1 MTVLDS
7 PPHPEASIPV
17 TDARDST
24 DRLHW
29 AMLAILIAIAAGLRF
44 WRLGHWGFEGDEV
57 FTWQDSVRLIPNN
70 PRPLLYLLNHYV
82 VYPLRPL
89 DELGLRLLPACFG
102 VLAVPALYWVSRKLV
117 GPRAALFASLL
128 LVFNPLHVY
137 QSQYA
142 RYWGLVFLLSAV
154 YPFAIFIGLRDRNVR
169 MLGLGLVTAALAVL
183 AHPVSLLLVGG
194 LGVWLLTQVRRDQLT
209 GLWNQKAVR
218 WTAGMMA
225 IVAAVGAVRFVPML
239 LDWVSI
245 HDDNKRVS
253 DHLLSMPGRV
263 GVKQAGMLLAYL
275 DGLTLPLVLTAALG
289 VYLLCLRRERPLALL
304 LSCLFVAPVAF
315 LLLLS
320 FRTAVS
326 VTYMISTAPA
336 VFVGAGMALDR
347 CSRLDWEVRPAW
359 LLSAMVGTMI
369 ILSGAPT
376 LLSQYR
382 DGRRQDFRGAAR
394 WLQGHLSPG
403 DQVYSDQFRT
413 MKLYLPG
420 TRIHH
425 LSAEPAS
432 LAQALEGLQISRPPG
447 TLWLVV
453 PYTARGGHRTT
464 PKLDSFKGWIYG
476 HCQLAET
483 VGVARLD
490 FRHNELQI
498 YRCPPATSDEPTN
511 VEGAVRESPLR
522 AKTSR

>member
-7 PPHPEASIPV
+7 LLRLEASIPV
-17 TDARDST
+17 KDTRDST

-29 AMLAILIAIAAGLRF
+29 VILAILIAIAAALRF
-44 WRLGHWGFEGDEV
+44 WRLGYWGFEGDEV
-57 FTWQDSVRLIPNN
+57 FTWQDSVHLIPNN

-82 VYPLRPL
+82 VYPFRPL

-102 VLAVPALYWVSRKLV
+102 VLAVPALYWVSRNLV
-117 GPRAALFASLL
+117 GARAALLAALL
-128 LVFNPLHVY
+128 LVFNPLHVF

-169 MLGLGLVTAALAVL
+169 MLGLGLLTAVLAVL
-183 AHPVSLLLVGG
+183 AHPVSLFLVAG
-194 LGVWLLTQVRRDQLT
+194 LGIWLLTQVRRDELT
-209 GLWNQKAVR
+209 GWWNQKAVR
-218 WTAGMMA
+218 WAAGMMA
-225 IVAAVGAVRFVPML
+225 VVAVVVAGRFVPML
-239 LDWVSI
+239 LGWVSM
-245 HDDNKRVS
+245 HDEKQRVS
-253 DHLLSMPGRV
+253 DHLLGLPGRV

-275 DGLTLPLVLTAALG
+275 DGLTLPLVITAALG
-289 VYLLCLRRERPLALL
+289 VYILWLRRERSLALL
-304 LSCLFVAPVAF
+304 LGCLFAAPVAL

-336 VFVGAGMALDR
+336 VFIGAGVALDR
-347 CSRLDWEVRPAW
+347 CSRLDWEVRPRW
-359 LLSAMVGTMI
+359 LLSATLAIVI
-369 ILSGAPT
+369 ILAGAPT
-376 LLSQYR
+376 VLSQYR

-394 WLQGHLSPG
+394 WLQEHLTPG

-413 MKLYLPG
+413 VKLYLPG
-420 TRIHH
+420 TTIHH
-425 LSAEPAS
+425 LSAEPAP
-432 LAQALEGLQISRPPG
+432 LAQALEGVLTSHPAG

-453 PYTARGGHRTT
+453 PYSARGGVRTT
-464 PKLDSFKGWIYG
+464 PKLESFKGWIYG

-483 VGVARLD
+483 MGVARLD

-498 YRCPPATSDEPTN
+498 YRCPPATSDEPSN
-511 VEGAVRESPLR
+511 VEGAARASPLR
-522 AKTSR
+522 ANTSR